1 MHFENVLVAAY
12 SKNMETH
19 LQGTMSHNKA
29 KRMLCVNK
37 GTGDYWTV
45 AGKVSRLSWAY
56 LLLEVEVVLVLVL
69 VLRLDVFFLL
79 EDGILLL

>member
-37 GTGDYWTV
+37 GTGDYWTM
-45 AGKVSRLSWAY
+45 ARKVSRLSWAY
-56 LLLEVEVVLVLVL
+56 LLLEVEVVVLVL